1 MKHIVVLSCI
11 DPRFVEKLSEYLQE
25 ERGIEEYDL
34 IVLAGASLGAEQD
47 AWKKMFYDHMD
58 LAIKLHKVTELW
70 VFDHMDCSMYEKV
83 FGLKRDSDR
92 HRHYKELCA
101 LKEQIHAKYPKLK
114 YCGYIMELNGAINTC
129 PCCQCSDS
137 ESDTESDMESVSSK
151 TLDKPRDYEAREEES
166 M

>member
-11 DPRFVEKLSEYLQE
+11 DPRFVEKLSDYLQDD
-25 ERGIEEYDL
+25 RGLDEYDL

-70 VFDHMDCSMYEKV
+70 VFDHMDCGMYEKV
-83 FGLKRDSDR
+83 FKIKRDDDK
-92 HRHYKELCA
+92 HRHYEELCK

-114 YCGYIMELNGAINTC
+114 YCGYIMELNGTIKTC
-129 PCCQCSDS
+129 PCCKCPVDS
-137 ESDTESDMESVSSK
+137 ESDDESVSSRTLEK
-151 TLDKPRDYEAREEES
+151 TDDEEDS

>member
-11 DPRFVEKLSEYLQE
+11 DPRFVEKLSLYLQE
-25 ERGIEEYDL
+25 DRGLDEYDL

-70 VFDHMDCSMYEKV
+70 VFDHMDCGMYEKV
-83 FGLKRDSDR
+83 FGIKRDTDR
-92 HRHYKELCA
+92 HRHYKELCK

-114 YCGYIMELNGAINTC
+114 YCGYIMELNGEITTC
-129 PCCQCSDS
+129 PCCKCSVESDS
-137 ESDTESDMESVSSK
+137 ESDDESVSSK
-151 TLDKPRDYEAREEES
+151 TLDKPSDYEDKEEES

>member
-11 DPRFVEKLSEYLQE
+11 DPRFVEKLSDYLQDD
-25 ERGIEEYDL
+25 RGIEEYDL

-70 VFDHMDCSMYEKV
+70 VFDHMDCGMYKKV
-83 FGLKRDSDR
+83 FGIKRDDDK
-92 HRHYKELCA
+92 HRHYDELCK

-114 YCGYIMELNGAINTC
+114 YCGYIMELDGTIKSC
-129 PCCQCSDS
+129 PCCKCSVDS
-137 ESDTESDMESVSSK
+137 SSDDESVSSK
-151 TLDKPRDYEAREEES
+151 TRDKPSDYEAKEEES

>member
-11 DPRFVEKLSEYLQE
+11 DPRFVEKLSDYLQE
-25 ERGIEEYDL
+25 DRGLDEYDL

-70 VFDHMDCSMYEKV
+70 VFDHMDCGMYEKV
-83 FGLKRDSDR
+83 FGIKRDSDR
-92 HRHYKELCA
+92 HRHYKELCK

-114 YCGYIMELNGAINTC
+114 YCGYIMELNGDIKPC
-129 PCCQCSDS
+129 PCCKCSVDS
-137 ESDTESDMESVSSK
+137 ESDDESVSSK
-151 TLDKPRDYEAREEES
+151 TLDKPSDYEDKEEES

>member
-11 DPRFVEKLSEYLQE
+11 DPRFVEKLSDYLQE
-25 ERGIEEYDL
+25 DRGLDEYDL

-70 VFDHMDCSMYEKV
+70 VFDHMDCGMYEKV
-83 FGLKRDSDR
+83 FGIKRDDDR
-92 HRHYKELCA
+92 HRHYKELCK

-114 YCGYIMELNGAINTC
+114 YCGYIMELNGEIKPC
-129 PCCQCSDS
+129 PCCKCSVDS
-137 ESDTESDMESVSSK
+137 ESDDESVSSK
-151 TLDKPRDYEAREEES
+151 TLDKPSDYEDKEEES